1 MFQNGIFPDFC
12 GFYKEKGRNMA
23 DTSLKLFEN
32 QNIRTS
38 WDEEAEKWYFSVV
51 DVIAALTGT
60 DRPRK
65 YWNDLKKQLNQ
76 EGSQLSE
83 KIGQLKLKSSDGKFY
98 STDVADTE
106 QILRLIQSIPSKKAE
121 PFKLWLASVGSQRI
135 DEIADPEIAIQRA
148 LRYYQ
153 RMGHSP
159 EWVAQRLKSIEVR
172 KELTNEWDKAG
183 VKQGLEYALLTD
195 EITRAWSGMKT
206 RDYKRIKGLHKE
218 SLRDNMTNAELVL
231 NMLAELSTTEIA
243 RKENPQGFKE
253 NMKVASRGGNVARQA
268 RLTLEQETG
277 KSVVTGQN
285 AKLLTKVDKE

>member
-1 MFQNGIFPDFC
+1 MGL
-12 GFYKEKGRNMA
+12 NMV

-51 DVIAALTGT
+51 DVIAALIGT
-60 DRPRK
+60 DNPRR
-65 YWNDLKKQLNQ
+65 YWSDLKRKLNQ
-76 EGSQLSE
+76 EGSELYE
-83 KIGQLKLKSSDGKFY
+83 KIVQLKLKSSDGKFY

-153 RMGHSP
+153 NMGYSP

-183 VKQGLEYALLTD
+183 VKHGLEYALLTD

-206 RDYKRIKGLHKE
+206 RDYKRMKGLHKE
-218 SLRDNMTNAELVL
+218 SLRDNMSNAELVL

>member
-1 MFQNGIFPDFC
+1 MP
-12 GFYKEKGRNMA
+12 EV
-23 DTSLKLFEN
+23 SLKLFEN
-32 QNIRTS
+32 QSIRTN

-51 DVIAALTGT
+51 DVIAALT
-60 DRPRK
+60 DSDYQKARN
-65 YWNDLKKQLNQ
+65 YWKVLKNRLKS
-76 EGSQLSE
+76 EGNE
-83 KIGQLKLKSSDGKFY
+83 TVTNCNQLKMVAPDGKMRL
-98 STDVADTE
+98 TDVADTE
-106 QILRLIQSIPSKKAE
+106 QLLRLIQSIPSKKAE

-153 RMGHSP
+153 KMGYSP
-159 EWVAQRLKSIEVR
+159 EWVTQRLKSIEIR
-172 KELTNEWDKAG
+172 KDLTNEWDKAG

-206 RDYKRIKGLHKE
+206 REYKLHKGLHKE

-243 RKENPQGFKE
+243 RKENPKGFKE
-253 NMKVASRGGNVARQA
+253 NMNVASRGGNVARQA

-285 AKLLTKVDKE
+285 AKLLQNVDKN

>member
-1 MFQNGIFPDFC
+1 
-12 GFYKEKGRNMA
+12 MA

-51 DVIAALTGT
+51 DVIAALIGT

-65 YWNDLKKQLNQ
+65 YWSDLKKQLNQ
-76 EGSQLSE
+76 EGSEVSE
-83 KIGQLKLKSSDGKFY
+83 KIGQLKMTAPDGKMRL
-98 STDVADTE
+98 TDVADTE

-153 RMGHSP
+153 RMGYSP

-206 RDYKRIKGLHKE
+206 RDYKRMKGLHKE